1 MGNEDILLLLKG
13 IGMGMR
19 PLNRH
24 RDEEN
29 AISTDW
35 VRSLEA
41 LYNAVRGGD
50 YSATKQIIETNPG
63 VAKARITF
71 SRRTALHVAAM
82 AGHMSIV
89 MLLVQTMSPE
99 DLEITDGDGLTALAV
114 AIISNAT
121 RSIAEC
127 MVGKN
132 AGILTIKG
140 YNMLPVAMAFRYGHK
155 ELGRYLYL
163 VSLKECPDCLVRNPQ
178 DGATVICNAIYTQSF
193 EVALDLLK
201 KNTDL
206 AITVE
211 SCPDSS
217 PRTPVHAL
225 ANLPSAFLSGCRLR
239 FWQRWLYN
247 SSTCPGNIHTELN
260 NLPIYATLERNMT
273 TGLSLFDDIVP
284 NLATIFDIGFF
295 LFRAS
300 QKLFFTMNTGI
311 KDLYD
316 MKLVHDQ
323 TSELLIRMCEM
334 AKILDENRMRELHV
348 IEALF
353 LAVERGNVEFV
364 RRMLNANPVLEVI
377 QNEFCGNIFMHAIQF
392 RQPKIFS
399 LIYNFNL
406 KLSAAFAVAYQRN
419 NMLHIAAKLAPNP
432 QLNRIPGAALQM
444 QSELQWF
451 QVIYSLSQSF
461 LSVFFF
467 CFSIVCTELYV
478 IFIFGNEEVK
488 SIVPPW
494 ALNQKNLVNNMT
506 PDELF
511 TEDHKQLVIEAEKW
525 MKETATSCT
534 VVGALIITIMFAA
547 AFTVPGGNNQDSG
560 FPIFLNK
567 NTFMIFIISDALSLF
582 SSTTS
587 VLVFLGILTSRYA
600 EQDFLESLPRKLM
613 FGLFALFF
621 SIVSMMVAFCAT
633 LLLVLRDRYSWISIP
648 VICLASIP
656 ATLFAFMQSRLLVD
670 IFRSTY
676 GGVFDKKAKIWK

>member
-1 MGNEDILLLLKG
+1 MAEPEPQVLEPVAPIQ
-13 IGMGMR
+13 
-19 PLNRH
+19 
-24 RDEEN
+24 EN
-29 AISTDW
+29 VTDQ
-35 VRSLEA
+35 VRQHES
-41 LYNAVRGGD
+41 LYNAVWDGNYEETR
-50 YSATKQIIETNPG
+50 QIIITNPT
-63 VAKARITF
+63 VATAVITF
-71 SRRTALHVAAM
+71 SRRTALHVAAI

-89 MLLVQTMSPE
+89 ELLVQNMSRE
-99 DLEITDGDGLTALAV
+99 HLEITDDDGFTALAV

-127 MVGKN
+127 MVGRN

-163 VSLKECPDCLVRNPQ
+163 VSLKECPDCLEGNPQ
-178 DGATVICNAIYTQSF
+178 DRATIICNAIYTQSF
-193 EVALDLLK
+193 EVALDLLSK
-201 KNTDL
+201 CKQL

-211 SCPDSS
+211 SSPDSY
-217 PRTPVHAL
+217 PRPPVHAL

-247 SSTCPGNIHTELN
+247 SSTCSGNIHTEFN
-260 NLPIYATLERNMT
+260 NLPIYATHERSMT
-273 TGLSLFDDIVP
+273 TGNDFSLKVWSKLIEG
-284 NLATIFDIGFF
+284 LALYVLKI
-295 LFRAS
+295 L
-300 QKLFFTMNTGI
+300 GI

-323 TSELLIRMCEM
+323 TSKLLSRMCEM
-334 AKILDENRMRELHV
+334 AKILDENKMRELHV

-353 LAVERGNVEFV
+353 LAAERGNVEFV
-364 RRMLNANPVLEVI
+364 RRMLNANLELGLI
-377 QNEFCGNIFMHAIQF
+377 QDESCRNIFMHAIQF

-406 KLSAAFAVAYQRN
+406 KLSASSAVAYQRN

-451 QVIYSLSQSF
+451 Q
-461 LSVFFF
+461 
-467 CFSIVCTELYV
+467 
-478 IFIFGNEEVK
+478 EEVK

-560 FPIFLNK
+560 VFSDKSLLVKGLQSNSEKIK
-567 NTFMIFIISDALSLF
+567 KMVVIIKRV
-582 SSTTS
+582 TEEKPNCTQI
-587 VLVFLGILTSRYA
+587 GGR
-600 EQDFLESLPRKLM
+600 R
-613 FGLFALFF
+613 
-621 SIVSMMVAFCAT
+621 T
-633 LLLVLRDRYSWISIP
+633 LLLSMSSRFVVGQILFP
-648 VICLASIP
+648 VIRDLTSAKIAWETLASKFKP
-656 ATLFAFMQSRLLVD
+656 QLV
-670 IFRSTY
+670 RA
-676 GGVFDKKAKIWK
+676 KAMVGSESPTNEG